1 VKLISIPFIALVPE
15 RLLLHIVHVDRG
27 GRLVLSGGCLV
38 LGGREYLIEEIE
50 TLLREE
56 T

>member
-1 VKLISIPFIALVPE
+1 MKLISIPFIALVPE
-15 RLLLHIVHVDRG
+15 RLLILLYVDRG
-27 GRLVLSGGCLV
+27 GRLVLSGGCLM